1 VVSVVS
7 GAVEYNFGFNP
18 QRVCCPL
25 CVRHQHPP
33 SLHTLY
39 LGTAVKKTG
48 GLREETKLKII
59 SVADD
64 EEKRVPR

>member
-1 VVSVVS
+1 
-7 GAVEYNFGFNP
+7 
-18 QRVCCPL
+18 
-25 CVRHQHPP
+25 
-33 SLHTLY
+33 